1 MQMMQNSILLLFCIV
16 NKWEMP
22 HCKNRKNIIQEAQIV
37 IYSVQKFTYVI
48 SHWQMINDH
57 VLTFNFFH
65 VLNVLT
71 FLFFLSNVFTAQ
83 CYASA
88 MLSSCPSLRHKPVY
102 MRRNDVTES
111 MVTIQSPFCGYS
123 TTKCVELNGEA
134 LSCYSNKT
142 ESVSLRKCPYDH
154 WLTDKAYLS
163 AITARNISRSFT
175 YKMAAEINWHR
186 YGTKLRHC
194 HPMYC
199 IEKTGLIELVLA
211 WRLPS
216 TYIILYYEEIQVPVQ
231 K

>member
-1 MQMMQNSILLLFCIV
+1 
-16 NKWEMP
+16 
-22 HCKNRKNIIQEAQIV
+22 
-37 IYSVQKFTYVI
+37 
-48 SHWQMINDH
+48 
-57 VLTFNFFH
+57 
-65 VLNVLT
+65 
-71 FLFFLSNVFTAQ
+71 
-83 CYASA
+83 
-88 MLSSCPSLRHKPVY
+88 MLSSCPPVRHKPVY

-163 AITARNISRSFT
+163 AITVRNISRSFT

-186 YGTKLRHC
+186 YGTTLRHW

-199 IEKTGLIELVLA
+199 IEKTGLVELVLA
-211 WRLPS
+211 SRLSYCIMRKFRYLYKNKDTSLWSFVRNSGLRKFRHGKSIALS
-216 TYIILYYEEIQVPVQ
+216 TKLVDGRACWPRLQRSIRRGCLLHVGQL
-231 K
+231 